1 MTMLLVYRSVS
12 KIEQKM
18 HNYGVNAFRLNAA
31 RSGGGNRGDNHA
43 ENNSTRHS
51 DNEQGI
57 MSRIKRSVLM
67 CMIPRCLHRD
77 DQPPT
82 SRSNGATSQK
92 RAILHMA
99 AGYALAWAFVCIPF
113 ILIVFLHESHVT
125 LILHSC
131 LNPLQGLFD
140 FLVFMSPKVRNA
152 KRSRREGVIKAYMSR
167 GERRRTERN
176 LSSRNTRTAVSR
188 VSAWNQRVQR
198 SLKSLLSRTRITRDT
213 RSYESNAWTTKNDQ
227 SSTNPNQVSA
237 PAEKKT

>member
-1 MTMLLVYRSVS
+1 MS
-12 KIEQKM
+12 KVEHRIQT
-18 HNYGVNAFRLNAA
+18 YGVSALRLNA
-31 RSGGGNRGDNHA
+31 RSGGGNCGCTV
-43 ENNSTRHS
+43 ETNSARRS
-51 DNEQGI
+51 ASNDQGI
-57 MSRIKRSVLM
+57 ISRIKRSVLM
-67 CMIPRCLHRD
+67 CMTPPPCLHRRD
-77 DQPPT
+77 DQAPT
-82 SRSNGATSQK
+82 SRSNRATSQK